1 MQPQANTTTTPK
13 VRRCGTRTPGHAY
26 SVTNITITNTV
37 VHTDPVTKKER
48 EDPLDMF
55 LLCPS
60 IEVDPE
66 MNLSDQGVTTLLR
79 PPGYDLQYDI
89 WDVIGSSFYP
99 YFPIFY
105 EEGKQMGFSRKIQ
118 GVQFELLSRES
129 KHLLIHHRGLLEDY
143 DPLFDS
149 RLNLMH
155 CPQGHEWHNKNEKV
169 DFCTALL
176 WEAQDKPDST
186 GTRDFVWQPDKV
198 QSELFPLY
206 TYETAHWP
214 VGYNPVWH
222 TAIMMILPIHGI
234 EVVEDSIAGTHQKAL
249 DLIKNSGTDL
259 PYCLVE
265 E

>member
-105 EEGKQMGFSRKIQ
+105 EEGKQMGFSRKI
-118 GVQFELLSRES
+118 
-129 KHLLIHHRGLLEDY
+129 
-143 DPLFDS
+143 
-149 RLNLMH
+149 
-155 CPQGHEWHNKNEKV
+155 
-169 DFCTALL
+169 
-176 WEAQDKPDST
+176 
-186 GTRDFVWQPDKV
+186 
-198 QSELFPLY
+198 
-206 TYETAHWP
+206 
-214 VGYNPVWH
+214 
-222 TAIMMILPIHGI
+222 
-234 EVVEDSIAGTHQKAL
+234 
-249 DLIKNSGTDL
+249 
-259 PYCLVE
+259 
-265 E
+265 